1 MGVKKRALD
10 SMHVAW
16 TEKVREMGKM
26 DQASTVQPRNPQ
38 AVFHVREEV
47 SGDTVKVDCGPAVFK
62 LCERANGIPKMYVVV
77 EGSICVQESGLGS
90 SELHTIG
97 FGTRV
102 GYFREARN
110 RLEHVYGVHYDMDE
124 RGDGHP
130 VFHAQFGPAKGFA
143 AAVRKY
149 YSLSEEEPEEDYV
162 GRILRNVRTPTA
174 QMDFFSVVTQLC
186 ADHLMSVSGGEQNAD
201 VVEAFNRVR
210 SACKFLLGAAH
221 RLPYLS
227 EGNGSECYRSSRWY
241 GPA

>member
-1 MGVKKRALD
+1 MAVKSLALK
-10 SMHVAW
+10 SMRLAW
-16 TEKVREMGKM
+16 TAKIEEMKKM
-26 DQASTVQPRNPQ
+26 NQASTVRPSDPQ

-47 SGDTVKVDCGPAVFK
+47 KGAIVKVDCGPAVFK
-62 LCERANGIPKMYVVV
+62 LCERANGMPNMYVVV
-77 EGSICVQESGLGS
+77 EGSICVQQSGSDSTQLC
-90 SELHTIG
+90 TIG

-124 RGDGHP
+124 GRDGHP
-130 VFHAQFGPAKGFA
+130 VFHAQFSRAKGFA
-143 AAVRKY
+143 AVVREY
-149 YSLSEEEPEEDYV
+149 YPPSEEEEEEDYV
-162 GRILRNVRTPTA
+162 GPILSNVRTPTA

-186 ADHLMSVSGGEQNAD
+186 ADHLMSASENQQNAD
-201 VVEAFNRVR
+201 VAEAFNRVR

-227 EGNGSECYRSSRWY
+227 EGNGPNCFRSSRWY